1 VTNIKDIRLSPK
13 YENYADVFSE
23 EEASKF
29 PDFTRV
35 EYFILIEKGVEV
47 PYNSIYQLGE
57 HELSVLRDY
66 LESSQKKEWI

>member
-1 VTNIKDIRLSPK
+1 MDTEEIRLPPK
-13 YENYADVFSE
+13 YKDYVDVFSE

-35 EYFILIEKGVEV
+35 KYSILIKEGAEV
-47 PYNSIYQLGE
+47 PHGPIYQLGE

-66 LESSQKKEWI
+66 LESS